1 MILGMLF
8 LTLSNAD
15 IRFAEKNLVWR
26 SYTAKKARTTTKRV
40 EHIDRK
46 EFAAAAFEEK
56 EKNFCGLPSLFSQN
70 TSISLT
76 SIMRAMRIH
85 HSQRTQMVLLLL
97 NKAPVVVLIKYSNL
111 INVFSPMTVPS
122 QVVLHSPL

>member
-46 EFAAAAFEEK
+46 KFAAAAFEEN
-56 EKNFCGLPSLFSQN
+56 EKTFEVSRHCSH
-70 TSISLT
+70 
-76 SIMRAMRIH
+76 RIH
-85 HSQRTQMVLLLL
+85 EFR
-97 NKAPVVVLIKYSNL
+97 
-111 INVFSPMTVPS
+111 
-122 QVVLHSPL
+122 